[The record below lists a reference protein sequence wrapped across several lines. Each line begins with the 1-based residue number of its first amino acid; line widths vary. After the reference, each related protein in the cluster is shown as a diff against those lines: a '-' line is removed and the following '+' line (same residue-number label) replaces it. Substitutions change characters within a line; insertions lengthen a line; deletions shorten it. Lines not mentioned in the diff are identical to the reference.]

1 MKKKLIVVLSGG
13 AIKDEKTGKWRTTKF
28 DDKGD
33 NFGVQGDYLRT
44 IAGSYLYKA
53 KPDSTLI
60 ASGGRGQLKNI
71 PGAPTLAAI
80 LKSEL
85 MNLGVPSKKIIKE
98 EKSGS
103 TYGQLKIIGKMK
115 IEHKSDEVIF
125 ISNKWHLPRIKAMI
139 SYAPGLEKEIKKAK
153 LIAAEEV
160 VLKYDRQRWQPI
172 ISQAYKS
179 KAIKKRIAL
188 EKQGVKQVKEGTY
201 KFR

>member
-1 MKKKLIVVLSGG
+1 M
-13 AIKDEKTGKWRTTKF
+13 
-28 DDKGD
+28 
-33 NFGVQGDYLRT
+33 
-44 IAGSYLYKA
+44 
-53 KPDSTLI
+53 
-60 ASGGRGQLKNI
+60 
-71 PGAPTLAAI
+71 
-80 LKSEL
+80 
-85 MNLGVPSKKIIKE
+85 M
-98 EKSGS
+98 
-103 TYGQLKIIGKMK
+103 
-115 IEHKSDEVIF
+115 IEHKSEEVIF